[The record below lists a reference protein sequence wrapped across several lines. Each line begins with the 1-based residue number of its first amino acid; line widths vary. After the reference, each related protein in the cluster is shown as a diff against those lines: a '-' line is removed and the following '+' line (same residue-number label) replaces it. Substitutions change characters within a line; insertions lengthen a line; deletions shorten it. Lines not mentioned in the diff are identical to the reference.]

1 MRTCTLLLRLAAPLQ
16 SWDIESKFNKRRTG
30 REPSKSGVI
39 GLIAAAMGIRRNE
52 DEKLA
57 VLADMR
63 FGIRVDR
70 EGALLRDY
78 QIVKLKKSD
87 YLMHPYYDES
97 IKDADYVTHRYYLS
111 DAAFVVGLESN
122 DETLLQN
129 IENALKQPVFPL
141 FLGRRS
147 CPPVGRLCLGIKQLP
162 LEEALKE
169 GGEEAVRY
177 VLETNPEE
185 QGVLLR
191 DQPISFNPQH
201 RKYAFR
207 QVREIINIVKDE
219 PIEHDPMAELE

>member
-16 SWDIESKFNKRRTG
+16 SWGIESKFDTRRTG

-63 FGIRVDR
+63 FGVRVDR
-70 EGALLRDY
+70 EGILLRDY
-78 QIVKLKKSD
+78 QTAKS
-87 YLMHPYYDES
+87 EKS
-97 IKDADYVTHRYYLS
+97 AYVTHRYYLS
-111 DAAFVVGLESN
+111 DAAFVVGLESE
-122 DETLLQN
+122 DEVLLQN
-129 IENALKQPVFPL
+129 IETALKQPAFPL

-169 GGEEAVRY
+169 DGEKAVRY
-177 VLETNPEE
+177 VLETKPEE

>member
-16 SWDIESKFNKRRTG
+16 SWGIESKFDTRRTG

-63 FGIRVDR
+63 FGVRVDR
-70 EGALLRDY
+70 EGVLLRDY
-78 QIVKLKKSD
+78 QTAKS
-87 YLMHPYYDES
+87 EKS
-97 IKDADYVTHRYYLS
+97 AYVTHRYYLS

-122 DETLLQN
+122 DEALLQN
-129 IENALKQPVFPL
+129 IENAMKQPVFPL

-162 LEEALKE
+162 LEETLKE

-177 VLETNPEE
+177 VLETKPEE